1 MTIATPA
8 VRPSVPHFSSGPCAK
23 RPGWSLQNL
32 ADAFLG
38 RSHRSKPGRAK
49 LKRAID
55 LTREVLAVPADYR
68 IGIVPASDTGA
79 VEMALW
85 SLLGPRPVTM
95 LTWESFGE
103 GWVNDT
109 VKELKL
115 KNVTVLRATYGELPD
130 LGKVDAQSDI
140 VFTWNG
146 TTSGVRVPN
155 ADWIA
160 ADRAGLTICDATSA
174 AFAQPLDWAKLDV
187 VTFSWQKALGGE
199 AGHGM
204 LILSPRAVARLES
217 YTPPWP
223 LPKLFRMT
231 KGGKLA
237 EAIFQG
243 ETINTPSMLCVED
256 YLDALEWA
264 KGIGGL
270 PALRARAD
278 GNARVIADWVGPR
291 ASGSTSSPAIRRC
304 APTHRS
310 ASRSSIPAV
319 SRLPPDAQA
328 AFVKGDRRRARQ
340 GRRRLRHRRLSRR
353 AAGLAHLVRFDDR
366 ARRRRSAHAV
376 ARLGLCQSQGCAGEG
391 GVVIVRPSRPR
402 RAQARPRRTRGRSGC
417 HDFREYGLGSR
428 FARSG

>member
-1 MTIATPA
+1 MTIAPPA
-8 VRPSVPHFSSGPCAK
+8 VRPTVPHFSSGPCAK
-23 RPGWSLQNL
+23 RPGWSLQAL
-32 ADAFLG
+32 HGAFLG
-38 RSHRSKPGRAK
+38 RSHRSKPGKAK

-55 LTREVLAVPADYR
+55 LTREVLQVPGDYR

-115 KNVTVLRATYGELPD
+115 KSVTVLRAAYGELPD
-130 LGKVDAQSDI
+130 LARVDAASDI

-160 ADRAGLTICDATSA
+160 VDRAGLTICDATSA
-174 AFAQPLDWAKLDV
+174 AFAQPLDWPKLDV

-199 AGHGM
+199 AAHGM

-223 LPKLFRMT
+223 LPKIFRMA
-231 KGGKLA
+231 KAGKLN
-237 EAIFQG
+237 EGIFEG

-256 YLDALEWA
+256 YLDTLEWA
-264 KGIGGL
+264 KSVGGL

-278 GNARVIADWVGPR
+278 ANARVIAEWVERTKWIDFLARDP
-291 ASGSTSSPAIRRC
+291 
-304 APTHRS
+304 
-310 ASRSSIPAV
+310 ASRSNTSVCLKVVDPAV
-319 SRLPPDAQA
+319 GRLAPEAQA
-328 AFVKGDRRRARQ
+328 AFVKGIAAALEKEGVAYDIDAYRDAPPGLRIWCGSTVERADVEALTQ
-340 GRRRLRHRRLSRR
+340 WLDWAYAKAKNALAE
-353 AAGLAHLVRFDDR
+353 AA
-366 ARRRRSAHAV
+366 
-376 ARLGLCQSQGCAGEG
+376 
-391 GVVIVRPSRPR
+391 
-402 RAQARPRRTRGRSGC
+402 
-417 HDFREYGLGSR
+417 
-428 FARSG
+428 